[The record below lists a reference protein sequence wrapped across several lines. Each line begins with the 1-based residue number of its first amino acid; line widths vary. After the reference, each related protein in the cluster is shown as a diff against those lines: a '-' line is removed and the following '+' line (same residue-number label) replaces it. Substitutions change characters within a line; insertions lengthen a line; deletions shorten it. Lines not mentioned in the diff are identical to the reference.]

1 MLNFFNIEVN
11 SLLCFISDNDKK
23 NKWETTLSLFP
34 KADIFFDRSQESSVY
49 FCHFKM
55 PQHWFQPF
63 YQRMDQLKEELGIT
77 YQAKP
82 SSPTDHFKWGILLAE
97 TYPRE

>member
-55 PQHWFQPF
+55 PQHWFQLF